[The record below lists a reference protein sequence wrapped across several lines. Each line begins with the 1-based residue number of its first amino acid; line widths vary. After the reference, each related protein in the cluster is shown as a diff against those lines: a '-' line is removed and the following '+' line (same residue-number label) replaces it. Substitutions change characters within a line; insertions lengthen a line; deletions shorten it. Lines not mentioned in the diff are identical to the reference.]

1 MVALL
6 KLRIIMVSM
15 IDEILRKCI
24 KEDAMTLPHI
34 ADEIGINKSFL
45 SRLMNGKGLQTKT
58 ADKLCE
64 YYGLELKPTAKVK
77 K

>member
-1 MVALL
+1 MVN
-6 KLRIIMVSM
+6 M

-24 KEDAMTLPHI
+24 KDDEMSLPRI

-45 SRLMNGKGLQTKT
+45 SRLVNGKSMQTKT

-64 YYGLELKPTAKVK
+64 YYGLELKPMAKGK